1 MFRCIYQ
8 IELLRIALI
17 CGLKGKGGD
26 RMHSGEYCKKCV
38 LKSSNPG
45 IVLDVNGVCNICN
58 NTEYHSFYKNFKNS
72 IKYYNKFKIDMSSRD
87 KNRKYDC
94 IVMFSGGKDS
104 INILHELTKEHNLR
118 VLALTINL
126 PFESQTSKE
135 NIEKVISILDVD
147 HISLTPSTS
156 GYMELMRAIFTQK
169 QGDRILNVDGFTKY
183 KHLSPCI
190 ACTSFIKIMSC
201 FVAEKFNIPYVLYCA
216 DPGQMANLPINIEN
230 AIGSMK
236 SVFEVDFINKVFN
249 DDIDKLDS
257 EKNANA
263 PIVIYPYIA
272 IPNYDPHRIISRLKA
287 LGLYDSTPQEGH
299 CQLWSLLNY
308 NAIKKYDSPFYILDY
323 AYNIRNGK
331 LDRDNTI
338 EFLEEFKNMMLKVG
352 EGSLTSK
359 DDVHL
364 KNILKNVF
372 TTKGEYDYTY
382 NNILKMSEIANKLD
396 ISLSEI

>member
-1 MFRCIYQ
+1 MTN
-8 IELLRIALI
+8 
-17 CGLKGKGGD
+17 
-26 RMHSGEYCKKCV
+26 GEYCKKCV
-38 LKSSNPG
+38 MKSSNPG
-45 IVLDVNGVCNICN
+45 IVIDKNGVCNICN
-58 NTEYHSFYKNFKNS
+58 NTEYDSFYKNFKKS
-72 IKYYNKFKIDMSSRD
+72 IKYYNKFKADMSSKD
-87 KNRKYDC
+87 KSRKYDC

-104 INILHELTKEHNLR
+104 INILHKFAKEHNLR

-126 PFESQTSKE
+126 PFESETSKA
-135 NIEKVISILDVD
+135 NIEKVVSELDVD

-156 GYMELMRAIFTQK
+156 GYIELMRSIFTQK
-169 QGDRILNVDGFTKY
+169 QGDRILNVDGLTKY

-201 FVAEKFNIPYVLYCA
+201 FIAERFNIPYVLYCA

-230 AIGSMK
+230 TIEAMK
-236 SVFEVDFINKVFN
+236 SVFDVDFINYIFN

-257 EKNANA
+257 KKNPNA

-272 IPNYDPHRIISRLKA
+272 IPDYDPNKIISKLKA

-299 CQLWSLLNY
+299 CILWSLLNY

-323 AYNIRNGK
+323 AHNIRNGK

-338 EFLEEFKNMMLKVG
+338 QFLEAFKNMMFKVG
-352 EGSLTSK
+352 EGKLTPK

-364 KNILKNVF
+364 RNILDSVF
-372 TTKGEYDYTY
+372 TTKGEFEYTY
-382 NNILKMSEIANKLD
+382 SNIMKMSEIANKLD
-396 ISLSEI
+396 ISLSDI